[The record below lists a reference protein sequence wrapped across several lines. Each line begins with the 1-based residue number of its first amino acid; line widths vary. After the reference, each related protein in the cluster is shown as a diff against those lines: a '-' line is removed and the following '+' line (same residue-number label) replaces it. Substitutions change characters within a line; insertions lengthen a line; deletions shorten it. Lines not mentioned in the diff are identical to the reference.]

1 MPNRNLLKQLNN
13 LKNIQAQDDFKKEN
27 RNILLNQVYSG
38 DRESS
43 EISFNWLEAVTKK
56 IPLDMFRSVPH
67 SAFVGAFVLVLLFG
81 ASFFGMN
88 VAENANPGDPLYIA
102 KIAGEKTQLV
112 FTFNEKKKVE
122 LGLEFAGNRA
132 KELSSVL
139 SEVKYEGD
147 NEETVSQLVDDFRKE
162 INGVKTRIEKISK
175 NTEPQEDNA
184 DIEDDILE
192 DENAGVFSA
201 NLGREEN
208 GIEVSDRNEEVAGE
222 VEIIDVHD
230 DSLLER
236 DVIISEEPEENAS
249 STIEDEIEDEV
260 LEQGDPEGIID
271 EAKEL
276 LEGDNYI
283 EILSKMDEA
292 EDAISQVDSGTEQAE
307 AEIEIEEEAT
317 STEEVVEVEEEEVA
331 SSSEE

>member
-81 ASFFGMN
+81 ASFLGMN
-88 VAENANPGDPLYIA
+88 VAGNANPGDPLYIA